1 MSADMTGDDW
11 LAVAAFAGLVAFVF
25 AVDGL
30 RRRELRRH
38 QRHVD
43 EVEHRRLLDEIRGHS

>member
-1 MSADMTGDDW
+1 MTGDDW